1 MVKKLSLAIIIII
14 GIVLCSLTPAK
25 DKNRSSYS
33 PPWDS
38 LERERPESEQRRRS
52 WSDRISTEELLK
64 FLKEHESELA
74 DRLEKLR
81 KEGSRYFSDQVRALK
96 ELYGPVIEQMK
107 EDPKAGKIS
116 LEKIGLRLKIK
127 DAVDEVKRSRRQAY
141 DEVKKKLTGYVD
153 KLFDVVV
160 SEEEYDVE
168 QMEEWLKNRD
178 DRRNLTRSEYR
189 SRWDYIEQKKEAIA
203 NWKKNKDNIIE
214 QRVEKLLQPHP
225 DFPWGS

>member
-1 MVKKLSLAIIIII
+1 MVSKLSLPMILIM
-14 GIVLCSLTPAK
+14 GIVFCSLTTAK
-25 DKNRSSYS
+25 DQNRSSYS
-33 PPWDS
+33 TPSDR
-38 LERERPESEQRRRS
+38 REGGPRGGEQRRRS
-52 WSDRISTEELLK
+52 WSEQISTEQLLK

-74 DRLEKLR
+74 ERLEKLR
-81 KEGSRYFSDQVRALK
+81 KDRSHYFSDQVRALK

-116 LEKIGLRLKIK
+116 LEKIRLRLKIK

-141 DEVKKKLTGYVD
+141 DQAKKKLTGHVE
-153 KLFDVVV
+153 KLLEVIIN
-160 SEEEYDVE
+160 EEVYDVE

-189 SRWDYIEQKKEAIA
+189 SRWDYIDQAKENIA
-203 NWKKNKDNIIE
+203 NWKKNKADIVE
-214 QRVEKLLQPHP
+214 KRVEKLLQPHP